1 MRRQDV
7 QEPCCRDK
15 EQCSVSREHLGRYR
29 DACALCAVVALI
41 ALASGGI
48 WNTTAIGPTPSSTS
62 SASSVSAESDGLQG
76 EQEDSASEKALF
88 KAKRQRR
95 GKIKFRT
102 HRDDQRR
109 RRKKSGS
116 KKGGRPTSRP
126 PQVADYNSL
135 VLSGWKSGSARIA
148 DGCQHVYLDMGS
160 NVGIQVRKLYRPER
174 FPGAGVIPI
183 FSKFFPNVTQR
194 RETVCAIGMEPNPK
208 HAERLRRLA
217 RLYTNVGWRTAF
229 VEAAASNHAATAG
242 FVAPHPANELQQAAR
257 VTNRHPN
264 ATQVKTIDISDFIIK
279 QILSRQ
285 IPQKNKPHFVVA
297 KMDIEGMEHRV
308 IPEMWRTGAACGID
322 VIMLEWHGK
331 ERLPLNCT
339 WWIEMDDEKYGRI
352 EDEDEASL
360 PQPQNS
366 TSNAS
371 TTINATTTTTTT
383 NTMRSSLRASTMRPA
398 VVPTAVRSN
407 VTNAALRQKLG
418 ASRGAGLHWESMGR
432 ERNGAKVRGRG
443 IPSKPP

>member
-126 PQVADYNSL
+126 PQVADYMYNTCTA
-135 VLSGWKSGSARIA
+135 GSASHKPPPKCNSSQDHRYFGLYYKADSQPADTAKEQASFCRGQDGHRGNGAPCDSRNVA
-148 DGCQHVYLDMGS
+148 DGRGVRNRRHHAGMARQRATSIELYLVD
-160 NVGIQVRKLYRPER
+160 
-174 FPGAGVIPI
+174 
-183 FSKFFPNVTQR
+183 
-194 RETVCAIGMEPNPK
+194 
-208 HAERLRRLA
+208 
-217 RLYTNVGWRTAF
+217 
-229 VEAAASNHAATAG
+229 
-242 FVAPHPANELQQAAR
+242 
-257 VTNRHPN
+257 
-264 ATQVKTIDISDFIIK
+264 
-279 QILSRQ
+279 
-285 IPQKNKPHFVVA
+285 
-297 KMDIEGMEHRV
+297 
-308 IPEMWRTGAACGID
+308 
-322 VIMLEWHGK
+322 
-331 ERLPLNCT
+331 
-339 WWIEMDDEKYGRI
+339 
-352 EDEDEASL
+352 
-360 PQPQNS
+360 
-366 TSNAS
+366 
-371 TTINATTTTTTT
+371 
-383 NTMRSSLRASTMRPA
+383 
-398 VVPTAVRSN
+398 
-407 VTNAALRQKLG
+407 
-418 ASRGAGLHWESMGR
+418 
-432 ERNGAKVRGRG
+432 
-443 IPSKPP
+443 